1 MSDRGPV
8 DAVAHALMATFEG
21 RTDPYPRYEEL
32 RAMGPALRSEQL
44 PVWYLTGFEE
54 SRQVLR
60 DNRCGKQQDGRG
72 IVVGN
77 RRREPDETRQV
88 TMLFM
93 NPPDHTRLR
102 GLVSRAFTPRRIES
116 LHDRVVGMVDELL
129 DEVAAIGEVD
139 LIDTLAYRLPVRV
152 ISELIGV
159 PEADRDAFR
168 PLTAA
173 LVKTLEPVVSDDDA
187 VAADA
192 AAAEFG
198 VYFTDLIAERRADPA
213 DDLLSALIEARDG
226 DDALSHDEMI
236 ATLVLLYA
244 AGFETTTNLIGNGA
258 YALLQ
263 HPEQLAALR
272 AEPAGMADAVEEMLR
287 FESPVQLDGRRVF
300 EPIEVAGV
308 SIPAGDTVVTL
319 LGAANRDPRQY
330 DRPSAFDVS
339 RRDFPIL
346 SFASG
351 IHYCLGASLAR
362 MEGRVVFDRLLD
374 RFATIELLA
383 TPTWRGSLTLRG
395 LDELRVRVSVD
406 QM

>member
-1 MSDRGPV
+1 MSERGAV
-8 DAVAHALMATFEG
+8 DAVAFALMATVEG
-21 RTDPYPRYEEL
+21 RSDPYPLYEKL
-32 RAMGPALRSEQL
+32 RSMGPAVRSEQL

-72 IVVGN
+72 IVAGN
-77 RRREPDETRQV
+77 RGRRPGETRQV

-102 GLVSRAFTPRRIES
+102 GLVSRAFTPRRIDS
-116 LHDRVVGMVDELL
+116 LHDRVLRMVDELL
-129 DEVAAIGEVD
+129 DEVAEAGEVD

-173 LVKTLEPVVSDDDA
+173 LVKTLEPIVSDDDA
-187 VAADA
+187 ARAEA

-198 VYFTDLIAERRADPA
+198 VYFTDLIAERRAAPA
-213 DDLLSALIEARDG
+213 DDLLSGLIEARDG

-258 YALLQ
+258 YALLR
-263 HPEQLAALR
+263 HPDQLAALR
-272 AEPAGMADAVEEMLR
+272 TAPSGMADAVEEMLR

-308 SIPAGDTVVTL
+308 PIPAGDTVVTL
-319 LGAANRDPRQY
+319 LGAANRDPRLY
-330 DRPSAFDVS
+330 DRPSEFDIS
-339 RRDFPIL
+339 RRDLPIL

-362 MEGRVVFDRLLD
+362 MEGRVVFGRLLE
-374 RFATIELLA
+374 RFTTIELLS

-395 LDELRVRVSVD
+395 LDELQVSVSAS
-406 QM
+406 